1 MFHKFFAVLIIA
13 LFSFTSVG
21 NAKNIPLRD
30 DEIATINSVSAYLK
44 SFVTMQG
51 NFVQVAPNG
60 GTSGGKFWIRR
71 PGFMR
76 FEYEPPEK
84 LLIIADGTWVGVVDL
99 KIKSKAD
106 RYPLGETPLDFIL
119 SDDPDIMKKTDVLD
133 FYYEPGNLMIT
144 MSDKKGKM
152 KGSLTMVFGGEDLHL
167 SSWTI
172 TDEHGR
178 QTSIY
183 ISDLVVNQPIAG
195 GHFALHR
202 Y

>member
-1 MFHKFFAVLIIA
+1 MFHKFLGVVIIA
-13 LFSFTSVG
+13 VFGFTTQV
-21 NAKNIPLRD
+21 NAENIALRD

-44 SFVTMQG
+44 SFGTMQG
-51 NFVQVAPNG
+51 SFLQVAPDGSTSNG
-60 GTSGGKFWIRR
+60 QFWIRR
-71 PGFMR
+71 PGLMR
-76 FEYEPPEK
+76 FEYAPPTK
-84 LLIIADGTWVGVVDL
+84 LLIIADRTWVGVVDL
-99 KIKSKAD
+99 KVKSKAD

-119 SDDPDIMKKTDVLD
+119 SDDPDIMKKTNVLD

-152 KGSLTMVFGGEDLHL
+152 KGSLTMVFGGDDLHL

-183 ISDLVVNQPIAG
+183 ISDLRVNEAISG
-195 GHFALHR
+195 ERFALHR

>member
-1 MFHKFFAVLIIA
+1 MLHKFFLAIFISIVGFAGAVKA
-13 LFSFTSVG
+13 E
-21 NAKNIPLRD
+21 NIPLRD

-44 SFVTMQG
+44 SFVTMTGDFIQL
-51 NFVQVAPNG
+51 APNG
-60 GTSGGKFWIRR
+60 GRSSGKFWIRR

-76 FEYEPPEK
+76 FEYNPPEK
-84 LLIIADGTWVGVVDL
+84 LLIIADGVWVGVVDL

-106 RYPLGETPLDFIL
+106 RYPLGETPLNFIL
-119 SDDPDIMKKTDVLD
+119 SDDPDILKKTFISD
-133 FYYEPGNLMIT
+133 FYYEPGNLSISMR
-144 MSDKKGKM
+144 DKNGKM
-152 KGSLTMVFGGEDLHL
+152 KGDLTMVFGGDDLHL

-183 ISDLVVNQPIAG
+183 IENLRVNEPIG
-195 GHFALHR
+195 GGNFALHR